1 MMAKDIAESKKH
13 PPGTMVTGWLPAFD
27 RQGRFVHMPSL
38 DLPRLAQCFRA
49 SMVAFFLTRSL
60 INERLAKR
68 MLGWTHSG
76 FSLDYANWNP
86 STPRRTIQ
94 A

>member
-1 MMAKDIAESKKH
+1 VRWNPHLHGIFLE
-13 PPGTMVTGWLPAFD
+13 GGVD
-27 RQGRFVHMPSL
+27 RQGRFVHVPSL

-60 INERLAKR
+60 INERLVKS